1 MANKKQY
8 EFIIK
13 ALQELIE
20 KSFSLNE
27 WSLEAN
33 KKVMKT
39 ETDNHYLRW
48 KVDYLEKKIRDHLPE
63 VALYDKDNEEFNRI
77 KKDYYKKNPEMIP
90 LSQQED
96 RPKEQE

>member
-1 MANKKQY
+1 MKSLSKKQY

-13 ALQELIE
+13 AQQDLIE

-33 KKVMKT
+33 KKVMST

-63 VALYDKDNEEFNRI
+63 VALYDKDDEEFNRI
-77 KKDYYKKNPEMIP
+77 KKDANSHKELNDKN
-90 LSQQED
+90 
-96 RPKEQE
+96 

>member
-1 MANKKQY
+1 MTKNNP

-13 ALQELIE
+13 AHQDLIE

-33 KKVMKT
+33 KKVMST

-63 VALYDKDNEEFNRI
+63 VALYDKDDGEFNRI
-77 KKDYYKKNPEMIP
+77 KKGSESEHAD
-90 LSQQED
+90 
-96 RPKEQE
+96 

>member
-1 MANKKQY
+1 MKSHSKKQY

-13 ALQELIE
+13 AQQDLIL
-20 KSFSLNE
+20 KTLSLNE

-33 KKVMKT
+33 KKVMST

-63 VALYDKDNEEFNRI
+63 VDLYEKDDKEFNRI
-77 KKDYYKKNPEMIP
+77 KKDANSHKELNDKN
-90 LSQQED
+90 
-96 RPKEQE
+96 

>member
-1 MANKKQY
+1 MAKNKKQY

-13 ALQELIE
+13 AHQDLIE

-33 KKVMKT
+33 KKVMST

-63 VALYDKDNEEFNRI
+63 VALYDKDDEEFNRI
-77 KKDYYKKNPEMIP
+77 KKDANSHKELNDKN
-90 LSQQED
+90 
-96 RPKEQE
+96 